1 MYAETRTAIPAVL
14 CVFAVL
20 ALAVPTGAVA
30 AEAEPAAAAADAAKV
45 EFFEKKIR
53 PVLVEHCYECHSV
66 EAAKAGK
73 LQGKLAIDSRA
84 GVRQGG
90 ESGPAVMPG
99 DVAASTIIKALRHEG
114 LEMPP
119 GEKLPEDVV
128 ADFVTWVKDGAI
140 DPREGNAV
148 ASAAIDIERGRTFW
162 SFVPPVAHPRPAVRD
177 AAWPAKELD
186 WFIRATHEAKGVTPV
201 AAATREEWLR
211 RVTFDLT
218 GLPPSPEEVDA
229 FVADQSSEA
238 FATVVDRLLASP
250 QFGERWA
257 RHWLDVARYTNELN
271 GAVNPDKQLNSFRYR
286 DWVVNAFNADMP
298 YDQFVRLQLAGDLLA
313 EPKDDAVTRLA
324 GLGFQGLGLKL
335 GNPAGMQKKVIAD
348 ELDDRVDT
356 LTRGLLGLT
365 VSCARCHDHKFDPIP
380 TRDYYALAAAY
391 NGSDWRAELQLSP
404 EQEQARNDWLNRKA
418 ELDAPVKKLL
428 DEEVHR
434 VGRAELAKLAAYLEA
449 AWRAEVLAARKLS
462 PDVPAL
468 AKQHGLVPAILDRLT
483 KAVGQK
489 KKIEA
494 AGDVLK
500 AWQAAV
506 VAAVPA
512 AAAGEGDVAVPPE
525 IGAAAKRAAAT
536 VAEAV
541 ADLDRLDREK
551 QEKKPKPEPLR
562 PEHALPLE
570 FLFTGKAGVFKLD
583 PKDIPALFTAEAK
596 QRHESLARELAE
608 HAKREPLEPPRA
620 IGVTGG
626 GKPMH
631 INIRGNADQLG
642 VMAPPGFLQVLSRPA
657 ASGTA
662 AAAFTRLDL
671 ADAIATR
678 DNPLTARVFVNRV
691 WHHLFGRGLVGT
703 PSNFGQLGERPS
715 HPELLDT
722 LAVRFMEQG
731 WSAKWLIREITLS
744 ATYRLSSRPDAANQ
758 RLDGDNQLLWRMT
771 PRRLD
776 FEAWRDAMLAVAGKL
791 DLALGGPPW
800 FGNNPKKDREISPQ
814 DPSHGRRTLYC
825 FISRRDPNPTLTLF
839 DVPEPSATS
848 EGRAVTTSP
857 QQQLFALNSGFVV
870 EMSKAFA
877 ERLGK
882 EAADDAAR
890 IDRAWK
896 LAFAR
901 SPSPEERQAVIDYLQ
916 ATANG
921 WPQVCHAILL
931 GNEFLFLP

>member
-1 MYAETRTAIPAVL
+1 
-14 CVFAVL
+14 
-20 ALAVPTGAVA
+20 
-30 AEAEPAAAAADAAKV
+30 
-45 EFFEKKIR
+45 
-53 PVLVEHCYECHSV
+53 
-66 EAAKAGK
+66 
-73 LQGKLAIDSRA
+73 
-84 GVRQGG
+84 
-90 ESGPAVMPG
+90 
-99 DVAASTIIKALRHEG
+99 
-114 LEMPP
+114 
-119 GEKLPEDVV
+119 
-128 ADFVTWVKDGAI
+128 
-140 DPREGNAV
+140 
-148 ASAAIDIERGRTFW
+148 
-162 SFVPPVAHPRPAVRD
+162 
-177 AAWPAKELD
+177 
-186 WFIRATHEAKGVTPV
+186 
-201 AAATREEWLR
+201 
-211 RVTFDLT
+211 
-218 GLPPSPEEVDA
+218 
-229 FVADQSSEA
+229 
-238 FATVVDRLLASP
+238 
-250 QFGERWA
+250 
-257 RHWLDVARYTNELN
+257 
-271 GAVNPDKQLNSFRYR
+271 
-286 DWVVNAFNADMP
+286 
-298 YDQFVRLQLAGDLLA
+298 
-313 EPKDDAVTRLA
+313 
-324 GLGFQGLGLKL
+324 
-335 GNPAGMQKKVIAD
+335 
-348 ELDDRVDT
+348 
-356 LTRGLLGLT
+356 
-365 VSCARCHDHKFDPIP
+365 
-380 TRDYYALAAAY
+380 
-391 NGSDWRAELQLSP
+391 
-404 EQEQARNDWLNRKA
+404 
-418 ELDAPVKKLL
+418 
-428 DEEVHR
+428 
-434 VGRAELAKLAAYLEA
+434 
-449 AWRAEVLAARKLS
+449 
-462 PDVPAL
+462 
-468 AKQHGLVPAILDRLT
+468 VPAILDRLT

-512 AAAGEGDVAVPPE
+512 AAAGEDDVAVPPE

-608 HAKREPLEPPRA
+608 HAKREPPEPPRA
-620 IGVTGG
+620 MGVTGG

-642 VMAPPGFLQVLSRPA
+642 VIAPPGFLQVLSRPT

-671 ADAIATR
+671 ADAIASR

-722 LAVRFMEQG
+722 LAVRFIEQG
-731 WSAKWLIREITLS
+731 WSTKWLIREITLS
-744 ATYRLSSRPDAANQ
+744 ATYRLSSRPDVANQ

-800 FGNNPKKDREISPQ
+800 FGNNPKKDKDREISPQ

-839 DVPEPSATS
+839 DVPEPNVTS

-857 QQQLFALNSGFVV
+857 QQQLFALNSSFMV

-901 SPSPEERQAVIDYLQ
+901 SPSPEERQSVVDYLQ